1 MPLIA
6 GWLSGL
12 TGDRPV
18 GKRACPCRD
27 NLASP
32 LCPHY
37 SFLLL
42 LAFPLL
48 HCLPLPLTVY
58 LSPSVANIG
67 TIPILWQILGP
78 SLGKLYCPRTKE
90 LESRNWGRSQGGTSL
105 AYQKFAR
112 VISSK
117 LHLL

>member
-27 NLASP
+27 NLAPP
-32 LCPHY
+32 LGPHY

-58 LSPSVANIG
+58 LSPSLGHLHFVANIG
-67 TIPILWQILGP
+67 TIPGEVIL
-78 SLGKLYCPRTKE
+78 
-90 LESRNWGRSQGGTSL
+90 
-105 AYQKFAR
+105 
-112 VISSK
+112 SK
-117 LHLL
+117 DKRAGV